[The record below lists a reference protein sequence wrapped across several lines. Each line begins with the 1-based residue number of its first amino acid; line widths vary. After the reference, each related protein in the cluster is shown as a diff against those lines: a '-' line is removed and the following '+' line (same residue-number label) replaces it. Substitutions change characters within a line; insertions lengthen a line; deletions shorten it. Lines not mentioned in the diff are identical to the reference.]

1 MALFIYEGVMKLL
14 FKTDGIIDGKV
25 EFVAGQVYEISDEK
39 GSATRWIK
47 RGAEIVEEGFV
58 TEPKSVK
65 EELAEVKEELE
76 ELKEDL
82 LDVKE
87 EIANEESKEDNKKG
101 KSKIKGL

>member
-47 RGAEIVEEGFV
+47 RGAEVVDGEV
-58 TEPKSVK
+58 
-65 EELAEVKEELE
+65 EVKSLQEEIQE
-76 ELKEDL
+76 IKEDL
-82 LDVKE
+82 LEIKE

>member
-14 FKTDGIIDGKV
+14 FKTDGIVDGKV

-39 GSATRWIK
+39 GSASRWIK
-47 RGAEIVEEGFV
+47 RGAEIVDDGFV
-58 TEPKSVK
+58 PAPKIIV
-65 EELAEVKEELE
+65 EDAE
-76 ELKEDL
+76 
-82 LDVKE
+82 E